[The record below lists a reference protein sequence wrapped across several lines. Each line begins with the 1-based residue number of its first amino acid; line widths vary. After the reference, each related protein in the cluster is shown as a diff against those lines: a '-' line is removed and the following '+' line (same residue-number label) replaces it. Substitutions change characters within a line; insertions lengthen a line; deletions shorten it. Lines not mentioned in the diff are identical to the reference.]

1 MDLVIVVGGIKQMNQ
16 EEIFKL
22 ADELKERNAK
32 KDELNA
38 ELKSVTA
45 EIADIDEKLT
55 QAMTDAELDKFTRN
69 GSTFYLKSRLF
80 ASPVAEHKPEF
91 LQALKDN
98 DCGNLITEQVNANT
112 LASWVKEYNELHGT
126 ERPEFLSEEL
136 LNIYTKVSVGI
147 RKS

>member
-1 MDLVIVVGGIKQMNQ
+1 MDNQ
-16 EEIFKL
+16 QIFNL
-22 ADELKERNAK
+22 ADELKAK
-32 KDELNA
+32 KIEKDNLDAKVKALNA
-38 ELKSVTA
+38 EIEELDA
-45 EIADIDEKLT
+45 KLCEE
-55 QAMTDAELDKFTRN
+55 MTNNELDKFTRN

-80 ASPVAEHKPEF
+80 ASPVAERKPEF

-112 LASWVKEYNELHGT
+112 LASWVKEYNESHGT

>member
-1 MDLVIVVGGIKQMNQ
+1 MK

-22 ADELKERNAK
+22 ADELKERNAR

-38 ELKSVTA
+38 ELKSLNV
-45 EIADIDEKLT
+45 EIAEIDEKLT
-55 QAMTDAELDKFTRN
+55 KEMTDAEVDKFTRN

-91 LQALKDN
+91 MQALKDN
-98 DCGNLITEQVNANT
+98 GCSELITETVNANT
-112 LASWVKEYNELHGT
+112 LASWVKEYNESHGV

-136 LNIYTKVSVGI
+136 LNIYTKVGVGI

>member
-1 MDLVIVVGGIKQMNQ
+1 MDNQ
-16 EEIFKL
+16 QIFNL
-22 ADELKERNAK
+22 ADELKAK
-32 KDELNA
+32 KLEKDNLDAKVKALNA
-38 ELKSVTA
+38 EIEELDA
-45 EIADIDEKLT
+45 KLCEE
-55 QAMTDAELDKFTRN
+55 MTNNELDKFTRN

-112 LASWVKEYNELHGT
+112 LSSFIKEFQETHDGV
-126 ERPEFLSEEL
+126 ERPEFLGEDL
-136 LNIYTKVSVGI
+136 LKIFTKTSIGI

>member
-1 MDLVIVVGGIKQMNQ
+1 MNQ

-45 EIADIDEKLT
+45 EINEIDEKLT
-55 QAMTDAELDKFTRN
+55 QAMTDAEVDKFTRN
-69 GSTFYLKSRLF
+69 GSTYYLKSRLF

-91 LQALKDN
+91 MQALKDN
-98 DCGNLITEQVNANT
+98 GCSELITETVNANT
-112 LASWVKEYNELHGT
+112 LASWVKEYNESHGT

-136 LNIYTKVSVGI
+136 LNIYTKVNVGI